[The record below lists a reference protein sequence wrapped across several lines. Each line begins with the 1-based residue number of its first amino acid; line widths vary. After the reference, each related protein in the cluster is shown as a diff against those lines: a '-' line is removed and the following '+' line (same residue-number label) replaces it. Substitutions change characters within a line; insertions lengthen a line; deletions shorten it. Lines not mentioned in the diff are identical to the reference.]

1 MRARQMA
8 LDALKLAVLQNGCDM
23 IMTGEELRKCESAIE
38 ALEADIAQAVEPVG
52 QSIITALR
60 FYANSEHY
68 MLDDDDDFDTVS
80 GEPENWLCSGRDES
94 STMIEDGT
102 IARRALRGEP
112 IQWIDG
118 DEDGTPKPIEGEATQ
133 VVNADLLDALQ
144 DALSAVKTFH
154 GPECWDI
161 YYDNAPEMKR
171 IRAAIK
177 KATS

>member
-1 MRARQMA
+1 MKTKQLA
-8 LDALKLAVLQNGCDM
+8 LDALRQLLSVTDCGFSVRYDTEK
-23 IMTGEELRKCESAIE
+23 AIA
-38 ALEADIAQAVEPVG
+38 ALEADISQPVEPVKHN
-52 QSIITALR
+52 IILALR

-133 VVNADLLDALQ
+133 AVNADLLRVLKEASNALGGIKL
-144 DALSAVKTFH
+144 DGL
-154 GPECWDI
+154 PN
-161 YYDNAPEMKR
+161 NATGR
-171 IRAAIK
+171 IVCAIAYVERAME